1 VALIVVDA
9 GVVIALRSPQDA
21 HHTAAVAAF
30 ERYRHDE
37 LVLPASAYAE
47 ILVEPAASG
56 AAALR
61 RAKRIVD
68 AFPLRIEPVTRD
80 IAERAAV
87 LRTKL
92 RLPDALVVAT
102 GELIGAEAI
111 LTADRRWATASRRV
125 RVI

>member
-9 GVVIALRSPQDA
+9 SVVIALRTPQDV
-21 HHTAAVAAF
+21 HHAAAAAAF
-30 ERYRHDE
+30 DRYRNDE

-47 ILVEPAASG
+47 MLVEPAAAG

-68 AFPLRIEPVTRD
+68 AFPLRVEPITRE
-80 IAERAAV
+80 IAERAAE
-87 LRTKL
+87 LRRTL

-102 GELIGAEAI
+102 GDRLGADAV
-111 LTADRRWATASRRV
+111 LTADRRWSSASRRV